1 MVLIWIVINQDT
13 SDVLGAF
20 ESRENALKCISENNT
35 SKDNL
40 ILVSEI
46 VK

>member
-1 MVLIWIVINQDT
+1 MLLVWIVLNEDT
-13 SDVLGAF
+13 SEILGAF
-20 ESRENALKCISENNT
+20 ESRENALQCISENNT

-40 ILVSEI
+40 ILTSEI

>member
-1 MVLIWIVINQDT
+1 MALIWIVINQDT

-20 ESRENALKCISENNT
+20 ESRETALKCISENNT